1 MWTAIS
7 RVLMFVVLLFPGR
20 VDPPLRRRA
29 APRTTCPLAGTRT
42 RVHQAGPHRARLRR
56 ADPARAATT
65 VSSEQAHEMR

>member
-29 APRTTCPLAGTRT
+29 APRTPCHWLELEHECTQ
-42 RVHQAGPHRARLRR
+42 QALIAL
-56 ADPARAATT
+56 D
-65 VSSEQAHEMR
+65 